1 MGIFPLIIILLFSF
15 PLSAEEIHSKEEAP
29 VPQETGEILRIEQEK
44 ESEEA
49 STLERLFSA
58 RYRGVHLQQFG
69 YEVFDVEEPVPPP
82 VAPVDEDYLLGPGD
96 QLILYLWG
104 DPVEILE
111 LKSTYV
117 LEVDREGRVF
127 TPYTGPLY
135 AAGKRLKD
143 LKEELTGLLSRKF
156 RKFKVDLSLSKPRT
170 FTVWVTGAVRKPGPV
185 PTHGTFTLLDV
196 LIMA

>member
-1 MGIFPLIIILLFSF
+1 MKTVCVFLIIFFLSCS
-15 PLSAEEIHSKEEAP
+15 LSAEEIQIKEEAP
-29 VPQETGEILRIEQEK
+29 VPQETGEIFQIEEEK

-69 YEVFDVEEPVPPP
+69 YEVFEVKEPVPPP

-111 LKSTYV
+111 LESTYS
-117 LEVDREGRVF
+117 
-127 TPYTGPLY
+127 TP
-135 AAGKRLKD
+135 AG
-143 LKEELTGLLSRKF
+143 
-156 RKFKVDLSLSKPRT
+156 
-170 FTVWVTGAVRKPGPV
+170 
-185 PTHGTFTLLDV
+185 
-196 LIMA
+196 